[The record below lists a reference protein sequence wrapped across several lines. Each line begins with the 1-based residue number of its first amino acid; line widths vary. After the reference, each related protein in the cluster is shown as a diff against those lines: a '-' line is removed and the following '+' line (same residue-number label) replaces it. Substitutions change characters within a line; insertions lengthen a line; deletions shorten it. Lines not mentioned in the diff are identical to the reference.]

1 MKYNSK
7 CVLWAVAIGVCVGC
21 VSKVDH
27 VQSNDENHVLA
38 VDSIMNAWHHAASV
52 SDSSTYF
59 GTMASSESIF
69 IGTDE
74 TERWTTGEFK
84 IWSRKYFKR
93 ASAWTFIPVKG
104 ERHIRVHGDVAW
116 LDEKL
121 DSDHMGRCR
130 GTAILT
136 FNSDERK
143 WKIEHYTLSYAVP
156 NEVADSLTQ
165 MISSWKA
172 SGRVN

>member
-1 MKYNSK
+1 M
-7 CVLWAVAIGVCVGC
+7 GC
-21 VSKVDH
+21 DPNVDN
-27 VQSNDENHVLA
+27 VQSSDADHILA
-38 VDSIMNAWHHAASV
+38 VDSIMDAWHRAASV

-59 GTMASSESIF
+59 GSMASSESIF

-74 TERWTTGEFK
+74 TERWNRDEFK
-84 IWSRKYFKR
+84 TWSRRYFKR
-93 ASAWTFIPVKG
+93 ASAWTFIPVPG
-104 ERHIRVHGDVAW
+104 ERHIRIHGNVAW

-121 DSDHMGRCR
+121 DSEHMGRCR

-136 FNSDERK
+136 FSSEEHI

-172 SGRVN
+172 KGGVL